1 MINPLLASGR
11 WIRKDDVRKLAISEA
26 ALEFYPGLKPGD
38 PPSLRA
44 SDIVLALTAAV
55 ILLVLVIGICMQVRN
70 WMMAG

>member
-1 MINPLLASGR
+1 MSARLLDRRTR
-11 WIRKDDVRKLAISEA
+11 WAGS
-26 ALEFYPGLKPGD
+26 KPGD

-55 ILLVLVIGICMQVRN
+55 ILLVLVIGICMQGLN

>member
-1 MINPLLASGR
+1 MSARLLDRRPR
-11 WIRKDDVRKLAISEA
+11 WA
-26 ALEFYPGLKPGD
+26 GLKPGD

-55 ILLVLVIGICMQVRN
+55 ILLVLVIGICMQGLN